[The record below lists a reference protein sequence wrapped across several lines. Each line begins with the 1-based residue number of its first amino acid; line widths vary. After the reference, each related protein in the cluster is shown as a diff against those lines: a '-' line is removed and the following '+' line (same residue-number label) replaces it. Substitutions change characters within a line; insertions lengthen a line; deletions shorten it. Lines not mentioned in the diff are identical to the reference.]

1 MSNEDKEVIYIN
13 NMNTN
18 KNIEAIH
25 SNNQIVLNSIN
36 SSQHFSFSQS
46 DFKNSN
52 LSSISHTLSS
62 ICNETKQVRK

>member
-36 SSQHFSFSQS
+36 SSQHFSVSQS
-46 DFKNSN
+46 DFKN
-52 LSSISHTLSS
+52 
-62 ICNETKQVRK
+62 